1 MNTDKHGFI
10 QHKDATCLA
19 DLPRHSA
26 AAAGALAKAE
36 GTKKVIRRR
45 ALTYFYTITYRKR
58 LVVNNSYIFYLPY
71 IFKCDILWQNDRKT
85 MNAAYVTSKGQLVV
99 PSRIRR
105 LFGIK
110 PGTRINFVEEGDR
123 IIFQPVT
130 REYIDYFCG
139 IFKLKPG
146 EKSVVQE
153 LLEERRAEKEKEDR
167 E

>member
-1 MNTDKHGFI
+1 MNT
-10 QHKDATCLA
+10 
-19 DLPRHSA
+19 
-26 AAAGALAKAE
+26 
-36 GTKKVIRRR
+36 
-45 ALTYFYTITYRKR
+45 
-58 LVVNNSYIFYLPY
+58 
-71 IFKCDILWQNDRKT
+71 
-85 MNAAYVTSKGQLVV
+85 AYVTSKGQLVV

-130 REYIDYFCG
+130 KEYINSFCG
-139 IFKLKPG
+139 VFKQKPG

-153 LLEERRAEKEKEDR
+153 LIEERRAEKAKEDR